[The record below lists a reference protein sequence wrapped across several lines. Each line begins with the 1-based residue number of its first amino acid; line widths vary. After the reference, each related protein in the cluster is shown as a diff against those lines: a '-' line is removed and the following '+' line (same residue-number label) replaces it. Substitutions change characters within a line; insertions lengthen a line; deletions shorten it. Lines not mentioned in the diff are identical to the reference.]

1 MSTLLKQIGLRLL
14 FIPLTLFI
22 ITATLYGIIM
32 LAPAEERAAL
42 YLPPNL
48 PRIMTAERLQVVLDG
63 IIEEKG
69 LNDPYPEQYINWVS
83 DLLQGNWGY
92 SPTFNDDV
100 LALLK
105 RRMPVTAELTFY
117 SVLLLVP
124 LALFS
129 GVVAGWRAYTP
140 ADRGFR
146 LVAFVSTSIP
156 PFILGLFLL
165 SIFYVGLGW
174 FPPGRTGIYTLT
186 LSTSTFRTITGF
198 LTIDG
203 LLNGRP
209 DVTIDAFRH
218 LVLPVFTLSLL
229 YWATISRVTR
239 VSMIEERSQDYLVA
253 AKAKGLKDRTLE
265 WRHAFRN
272 ATVPAFSA
280 MILSAAG
287 LVTGVY
293 VIESVFNFKGLSELV
308 TRGFFVAPDAPVI
321 MGFAVF
327 SVLLVLPIMLFFDL
341 LRALIDPRLRDE
353 GLEF

>member
-1 MSTLLKQIGLRLL
+1 MATLLKQIGLRLL

-22 ITATLYGIIM
+22 VTATLYGIIM
-32 LAPAEERAAL
+32 LAPAEERAML
-42 YLPPNL
+42 YLPPRL
-48 PRIMTAERLQVVLDG
+48 PRTMTAERMQVVLDV

-69 LNDPYPEQYINWVS
+69 LNDPYPQQYVAWVGS
-83 DLLQGNWGY
+83 LLRGDWGY
-92 SPTFNDDV
+92 SPTFSEDV
-100 LALLK
+100 LVLLK
-105 RRMPVTAELTFY
+105 RRLPITAELTFY

-124 LALFS
+124 IALFS

-140 ADRGFR
+140 TDRAFR
-146 LVAFVSTSIP
+146 ALAFVATSIP

-165 SIFYVGLGW
+165 AIFYVGLGW
-174 FPPGRTGIYTLT
+174 FPPERTSLYSLT
-186 LSTSTFRTITGF
+186 FSTSTYREITGF

-203 LLNGRP
+203 LLNGRL
-209 DVTIDAFRH
+209 DVTRDALEH
-218 LVLPVFTLSLL
+218 LVLPVFTLSLA

-239 VSMIEERSQDYLVA
+239 VAVIEEKNQEYLVA
-253 AKAKGLKDRTLE
+253 AKAKGLHDRTLE

-272 ATVPAFSA
+272 ATVPAFTA
-280 MILSAAG
+280 MVLSAAG

-293 VIESVFNFKGLSELV
+293 VVESVFNFKGLSELV
-308 TRGFFVAPDAPVI
+308 TKGFFDAPDAPLI

-341 LRALIDPRLRDE
+341 LRTLMDPRLRDE